1 MHEWQSNP
9 HKLKYPNIWH
19 NRIKDERVVQM
30 KKYVYCAKCG
40 CELGKTVWRVLDNF
54 LQVKYFD
61 EIDGSDNAFCSEECL
76 LRSISAEEV
85 ANTSEIVGIY
95 KTQIASSQKSSIVGL
110 CSQQNKTKWRKHLSK
125 NREMFVKM

>member
-1 MHEWQSNP
+1 
-9 HKLKYPNIWH
+9 
-19 NRIKDERVVQM
+19 M
-30 KKYVYCAKCG
+30 KKYAYCAKCG

-95 KTQIASSQKSSIVGL
+95 KIQIASSQKSSIVGL
-110 CSQQNKTKWRKHLSK
+110 CSQQKKTKWRKHLSR